1 MKHIVITTRSSCPF
15 PYTYEGNIL
24 AEWLEDSN
32 RYFPPSFCTQ
42 TFAHYLGAPWYSFQ
56 IVTGFITVLL
66 LTIFLSRLITM
77 WAYTTLWRV
86 PLLATIQG
94 RLFFIG
100 TIVSFIIAI
109 GLIDPLGLRA
119 ILPPVFYLLLDE
131 IVSALLFTMALMIV
145 DFWASAAKGVRAHNS
160 GLPRAAFFSLVV
172 LSFVNFLGLQLVG
185 LFVPQK
191 YYDFVAYKMFA
202 GAAILLVMAVV
213 TRKNV
218 NYVKMTLLSVQQDR
232 SVRIMSGSI
241 HTDTSEGGLSI
252 RSFAKLYQNLRMH
265 AKDSRERVDL
275 ARRIVA
281 QLEAKNRKFF
291 AIIGLTGVVFIT
303 YGVLCV
309 IRPPELKTLGFRI
322 NKAEVYITLVV
333 LRFVYLAV
341 LLLVLHFFQVPSTR
355 SIVSRPKPR
364 ATTESLFMNDN
375 SKSFH
380 VYTGGSVNPH
390 TTRTKERKERILSEQ
405 TRSENPVS
413 EHGDVVLSVM

>member
-1 MKHIVITTRSSCPF
+1 
-15 PYTYEGNIL
+15 
-24 AEWLEDSN
+24 
-32 RYFPPSFCTQ
+32 
-42 TFAHYLGAPWYSFQ
+42 
-56 IVTGFITVLL
+56 
-66 LTIFLSRLITM
+66 M